1 MGDAL
6 WDCWVLRSGRR
17 RSSQVHPVWI
27 WPANPAL
34 LQVVVEDIYVDID
47 NGDGD
52 SCDPPSPSPPCMR
65 WKGFLSYTATF
76 RMGDGGTSLQESK
89 CLAGIFQQIVADCK
103 VPMSFFVAKQTFPM
117 QCQPDRS
124 GILDCSCEWT
134 ITRCCVGVM
143 AAWSWTSCASD
154 FPLVFIASVRLI
166 WYTWSLT
173 PVTPPI
179 CNIGSIHV
187 QGRSIELYFEHSAFN
202 VALKNLSDWQVTLTT
217 VRINLSPDRDTAEM
231 RPFFF

>member
-1 MGDAL
+1 MGGAL

-34 LQVVVEDIYVDID
+34 LQVVVEDIDVDID

-52 SCDPPSPSPPCMR
+52 SCDPPSPSPHACVEKVFYLILQHSGWGMVGPASRRANAWLVSSSRLSPTARCR
-65 WKGFLSYTATF
+65 CLFL
-76 RMGDGGTSLQESK
+76 LQSR
-89 CLAGIFQQIVADCK
+89 LFQCNANLTDLVFWIV
-103 VPMSFFVAKQTFPM
+103 
-117 QCQPDRS
+117 
-124 GILDCSCEWT
+124 LDWVEWVNNKNKLLS
-134 ITRCCVGVM
+134 ITRWCVGVM

-187 QGRSIELYFEHSAFN
+187 QGRSIELYFEHSAFI
-202 VALKNLSDWQVTLTT
+202 VALN
-217 VRINLSPDRDTAEM
+217 
-231 RPFFF
+231 